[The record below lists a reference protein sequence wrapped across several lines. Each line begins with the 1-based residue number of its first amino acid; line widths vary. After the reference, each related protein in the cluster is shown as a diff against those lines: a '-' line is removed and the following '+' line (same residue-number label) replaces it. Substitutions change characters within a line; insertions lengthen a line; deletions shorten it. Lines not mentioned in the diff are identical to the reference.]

1 MINVDVHY
9 KWDLLMRSS
18 IKLSKQCCAFESA
31 ASLSHNY
38 ESLFECCHLVI
49 IINISCTLFALCW
62 YLVGI
67 LQTAMYIGRFWTPEE
82 LSVCDNTSNK
92 QLRSQIHLIY
102 WEESHFL
109 EQLLV
114 LWQNQCRFDVIWC
127 DRQLWMVWHLFC
139 IMLKYHKCQFFA
151 I

>member
-1 MINVDVHY
+1 MYTTMRFTHENWY
-9 KWDLLMRSS
+9 KAVRTMLS
-18 IKLSKQCCAFESA
+18 IWQCCL
-31 ASLSHNY
+31 LSYNY

-82 LSVCDNTSNK
+82 LSVCDNTSIK
-92 QLRSQIHLIY
+92 QLRSQVHLIC
-102 WEESHFL
+102 WVENHFL
-109 EQLLV
+109 EQHLS

-139 IMLKYHKCQFFA
+139 IMWKNHKCQFFT